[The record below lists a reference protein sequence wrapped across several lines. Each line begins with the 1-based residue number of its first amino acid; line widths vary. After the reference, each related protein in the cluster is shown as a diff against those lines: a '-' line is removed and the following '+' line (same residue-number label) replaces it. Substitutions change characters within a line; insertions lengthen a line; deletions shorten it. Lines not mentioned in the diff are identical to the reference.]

1 MSSKYGFIYISTRE
15 LISNLVNKK
24 GTTGKEAFE
33 KVNKGDLV
41 EDRIVN
47 ALIKERIN

>member
-1 MSSKYGFIYISTRE
+1 VYISTRE

-33 KVNKGDLV
+33 KMNKGDLV
-41 EDRIVN
+41 DDRIIN
-47 ALIKERIN
+47 ALVKERIN